1 MRAKHKMNKSKSPR
15 YKDLKEHVLDLL
27 RNNLSSNL
35 HYHDVDHTLDV
46 LAVCKQYVD
55 IYNLNRTDAELL
67 EIAAVSHD
75 CGFTAS
81 YNNHEEVGANIMVKI
96 MPNYG
101 FDSDDIDKVL
111 GMIMATKIPQSPQTH
126 LEEIIA
132 DSDLDY
138 LGRSDY
144 DEISQRLYD
153 ELSERNLLNDSIKW
167 LDLQISFLTAH
178 GYHTDYAIKNRRPNK
193 LKRLYLLEDQRKNL
207 IWKAKQLA

>member
-1 MRAKHKMNKSKSPR
+1 
-15 YKDLKEHVLDLL
+15 
-27 RNNLSSNL
+27 
-35 HYHDVDHTLDV
+35 
-46 LAVCKQYVD
+46 
-55 IYNLNRTDAELL
+55 
-67 EIAAVSHD
+67 
-75 CGFTAS
+75 
-81 YNNHEEVGANIMVKI
+81 MVKI

-207 IWKAKQLA
+207 IRKAKQLA